1 VAQTAIME
9 GGLHF
14 FFFFFVNMREDSIE
28 PHQVLAIFPPEMPHQ
43 KTIDVIAQGT
53 RSLALSM
60 DDDKMT

>member
-1 VAQTAIME
+1 
-9 GGLHF
+9 
-14 FFFFFVNMREDSIE
+14 MREHTIE